1 MMIVCSMRFIFLFF
15 ICIPSYAQDFEVDIQ
30 NELNVTAGQKIFSEK
45 CTACHGGKGVGTGR
59 APCVSCGKYK
69 FRGNKNS
76 DIFATIAHGTP
87 KIGGRASKMGA
98 FSSIL
103 SDNDIINIV
112 TYLRFVENERISSG
126 EIEKPVVEEKLEFPE
141 N

>member
-1 MMIVCSMRFIFLFF
+1 MLVKRFFPKNVQRVMVVRVLELVEHLAFLAVS
-15 ICIPSYAQDFEVDIQ
+15 INLEVTKIQ
-30 NELNVTAGQKIFSEK
+30 IFS
-45 CTACHGGKGVGTGR
+45 
-59 APCVSCGKYK
+59 PL
-69 FRGNKNS
+69 
-76 DIFATIAHGTP
+76 IAHGTP

-103 SDNDIINIV
+103 SDNEIINIV

>member
-1 MMIVCSMRFIFLFF
+1 
-15 ICIPSYAQDFEVDIQ
+15 
-30 NELNVTAGQKIFSEK
+30 
-45 CTACHGGKGVGTGR
+45 
-59 APCVSCGKYK
+59 
-69 FRGNKNS
+69 
-76 DIFATIAHGTP
+76 
-87 KIGGRASKMGA
+87 MGA

-112 TYLRFVENERISSG
+112 TYLRFVENERILSG

>member
-1 MMIVCSMRFIFLFF
+1 MIFLFLVLF
-15 ICIPSYAQDFEVDIQ
+15 YSSANATDFKVNINNESNVD
-30 NELNVTAGQKIFSEK
+30 AGQKIFSEK

-76 DIFATIAHGTP
+76 DIFATIAYGTP

-98 FSSIL
+98 FNSIL
-103 SDNDIINIV
+103 SDEDIVNIV
-112 TYLRFVENERISSG
+112 TYLRFVENERVLSG
-126 EIEKPVVEEKLEFPE
+126 EIDKPIVEEKLVFPE

>member
-1 MMIVCSMRFIFLFF
+1 MRFIFIFLIF
-15 ICIPSYAQDFEVDIQ
+15 ICFSSYAQDFEVDIQ
-30 NELNVTAGQKIFSEK
+30 NELNVTSGQKIFSEK

-103 SDNDIINIV
+103 SDTDIVNIV
-112 TYLRFVENERISSG
+112 TYLRFVENQRISSG
-126 EIEKPVVEEKLEFPE
+126 EIDKPVVEEKLVFPE

>member
-1 MMIVCSMRFIFLFF
+1 MIILSMRFILFFF
-15 ICIPSYAQDFEVDIQ
+15 ICLPVFALDFEVDIQ

-98 FSSIL
+98 FRSIL
-103 SDNDIINIV
+103 SDNDIVNIV
-112 TYLRFVENERISSG
+112 TYLRFVENQRILSG
-126 EIEKPVVEEKLEFPE
+126 EIDKPVVEEKLVFPE

>member
-1 MMIVCSMRFIFLFF
+1 MRFIFLFF
-15 ICIPSYAQDFEVDIQ
+15 ICLPIYAQDFEVDIQ

-98 FSSIL
+98 FNSIL
-103 SDNDIINIV
+103 SDDDIINIV
-112 TYLRFVENERISSG
+112 TYLRFVENERILSG
-126 EIEKPVVEEKLEFPE
+126 EIDKPVVEEKLVFPE

>member
-1 MMIVCSMRFIFLFF
+1 MRFIFLLF
-15 ICIPSYAQDFEVDIQ
+15 ICFSSYAQDFEVDIQ
-30 NELNVTAGQKIFSEK
+30 NELNVTSGQKIFSEK

-103 SDNDIINIV
+103 SDTDIVNIV
-112 TYLRFVENERISSG
+112 TYLRFVENQRISSG
-126 EIEKPVVEEKLEFPE
+126 EIDKPVVEEKLVFPE

>member
-1 MMIVCSMRFIFLFF
+1 MIILDMRVILFLFVF
-15 ICIPSYAQDFEVDIQ
+15 TSAFAKDFEVDI
-30 NELNVTAGQKIFSEK
+30 NNRSNVDAGQKIFSEK

-103 SDNDIINIV
+103 SDNEIINIV

>member
-1 MMIVCSMRFIFLFF
+1 MRFLILVL
-15 ICIPSYAQDFEVDIQ
+15 IYSSANATDFKVNINNESNVDS
-30 NELNVTAGQKIFSEK
+30 GQKIFSEK

-76 DIFATIAHGTP
+76 DIFATIAYGTP

-98 FSSIL
+98 FNSIL
-103 SDNDIINIV
+103 SDEDIVNIV
-112 TYLRFVENERISSG
+112 TYLRFVENERVLSG
-126 EIEKPVVEEKLEFPE
+126 EIDKPIVEEKLVFPE

>member
-1 MMIVCSMRFIFLFF
+1 MKVFYLIIFMCSFAF
-15 ICIPSYAQDFEVDIQ
+15 AKDFEVDIT
-30 NELNVTAGQKIFSEK
+30 NSSNVNAGQKIFSEK

-103 SDNDIINIV
+103 SDTDIVNIV
-112 TYLRFVENERISSG
+112 TYLRFVENQRILSG
-126 EIEKPVVEEKLEFPE
+126 EIDKPVVEEKLVFPE

>member
-1 MMIVCSMRFIFLFF
+1 MRFLFLVL
-15 ICIPSYAQDFEVDIQ
+15 IYSSANATDFKVNINNESNVD
-30 NELNVTAGQKIFSEK
+30 AGQKIFSEK

-76 DIFATIAHGTP
+76 DIFATIAYGTP

-98 FSSIL
+98 FNSIL
-103 SDNDIINIV
+103 SDEDIVNIV
-112 TYLRFVENERISSG
+112 TYLRFVENERVLSG
-126 EIEKPVVEEKLEFPE
+126 EIDKPIVEEKLVFPE

>member
-1 MMIVCSMRFIFLFF
+1 MIVYSMRFILLFF
-15 ICIPSYAQDFEVDIQ
+15 ICLSASAQDFEVDIK
-30 NELNVTAGQKIFSEK
+30 NELNVTSGQKIFSEK
-45 CTACHGGKGVGTGR
+45 CAACHGGKGVGTGR

-76 DIFATIAHGTP
+76 DIYATIAHGTP

-103 SDNDIINIV
+103 SDNDIVNIV
-112 TYLRFVENERISSG
+112 TYLRFVENQRILSG
-126 EIEKPVVEEKLEFPE
+126 EIDKPVAEEKLVFPE